1 MSALALTIK
10 ESGLQDKEKINEN
23 GATQG
28 GRRLESAGEAR
39 FRVLPLAGK
48 GSAAAM
54 DGAGNSSFFSILHPN
69 LVRWERG
76 GAGVGF

>member
-1 MSALALTIK
+1 
-10 ESGLQDKEKINEN
+10 
-23 GATQG
+23 
-28 GRRLESAGEAR
+28 LESAGEAR